1 MELSVTS
8 TAPAWAQ
15 TVGTSYETKFLYT
28 GLGRIDAEAQVY
40 QAFQHGPPFLL
51 FERPFKGGV
60 VSRVYTVEFATVT
73 VYSKSPRC
81 WKEETPTDTLY
92 FTELRKL
99 PQ

>member
-1 MELSVTS
+1 MELSVTNQP
-8 TAPAWAQ
+8 PAWANGN
-15 TVGTSYETKFLYT
+15 GTSYETKFLYT
-28 GLGRIDAEAQVY
+28 GSGRIDAEAQVY

-73 VYSKSPRC
+73 IYSKSPRL
-81 WKEETPTDTLY
+81 WKEETPSATTY